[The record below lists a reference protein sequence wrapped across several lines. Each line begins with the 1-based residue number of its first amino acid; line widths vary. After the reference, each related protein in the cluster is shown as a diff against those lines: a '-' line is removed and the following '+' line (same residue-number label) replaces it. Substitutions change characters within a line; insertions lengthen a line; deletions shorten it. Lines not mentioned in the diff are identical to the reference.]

1 MAIELT
7 HHFALAKSAEET
19 FATIQD
25 LERLVPCVDGGEVLE
40 KTGPGL
46 VEAQIQVGAA
56 GMSMTFKGSVEIVDW
71 DAGARR
77 ALVKVTS
84 TETSGQ
90 GDANAT
96 VEFVLAET
104 EGTINASVE
113 LSGTPMSMGESI
125 PLGILE
131 AMIADFAET
140 LAQS

>member
-1 MAIELT
+1 MPLELT
-7 HHFALAKSAEET
+7 HHFALTRSATET

-40 KTGPGL
+40 RTGPGS
-46 VEAQIQVGAA
+46 VEAQIQIGAA
-56 GMSMTFKGSVEIVDW
+56 GMSMTFKGSVEIVDR
-71 DAGARR
+71 DVGAHR

-96 VEFVLAET
+96 IEFLLAPT

-131 AMIADFAET
+131 SMIAEFAET

>member
-1 MAIELT
+1 MALELT
-7 HHFALAKSAEET
+7 HPFRLTKSADET

-25 LERLVPCVDGGEVLE
+25 LERLVPCVDGGEVLA
-40 KTGPGL
+40 KNGPGS
-46 VEAQIQVGAA
+46 VEAQIEVGAA
-56 GMSMTFKGSVEIVDW
+56 GMSMTFKGSVEMIEQ
-71 DAGARR
+71 DAEAHR
-77 ALVKVTS
+77 AVVKVTS

-90 GDANAT
+90 GDADAT
-96 VEFVLAET
+96 VEFLLADT
-104 EGTINASVE
+104 TGTIKASVQ

>member
-1 MAIELT
+1 MALELT
-7 HHFALAKSAEET
+7 HHFALTKSAEET

-40 KTGPGL
+40 KTGPDS
-46 VEAQIQVGAA
+46 VEAQIEVGAA
-56 GMSMTFKGSVEIVDW
+56 GMSMTFRGSVEIVEQDP
-71 DAGARR
+71 DTHSAT
-77 ALVKVTS
+77 VKVTS
-84 TETSGQ
+84 TETGGQ

-96 VEFVLAET
+96 VEFLLADN
-104 EGTINASVE
+104 EGTINTSVE

-131 AMIADFAET
+131 AMVADFAET